1 MGRKIVMVAVACFAL
16 TGCWSGFRNDA
27 GHSGNQTFEA
37 VLSPANIGNLGRV
50 WAGTTGG
57 SVSSSPAIV
66 GGVAYAGSNDGKLYA
81 FDAAGANNCSGTPS
95 TCTPLWTGATGGPIS
110 SSPSVAYGSAFVGS
124 TDGKLYAFDKAGVV
138 GCAGSPTT
146 CTPRWSATTGGPVT
160 SSPVVADTTV
170 YVGSGDGKL
179 YAFDMNGAPRWN
191 VTTGGPITSSPAV
204 ANGSVY
210 VGSNDGKLYAFD
222 TAGAFRWSA
231 ATGGSVVSSPSVV
244 DGSVYIGS
252 NDGKLYAFDTTGAPL
267 WNGPTGGPVT
277 SSPAVANG
285 VVYVGSNDG
294 KLYAFDT
301 TGAPLWNAP
310 TGGPVTSS
318 PAVANGVVYVGSN
331 DGKLYAFDT
340 TGAPLSNGSTAGSV
354 TSSPAVLNGL
364 VYVGSNDGSL
374 YAFGLAA
381 PATATS
387 TALVSS
393 VNPST
398 FGSAVTFTAT
408 VTSANGTPSGTVTFT
423 DGTTNLGTQTLT
435 IGQASVTL
443 SSLTVGTHTL
453 IAGYSGTSGFG
464 ASTASALTQTVTL
477 APTSTALVS
486 SVNPSTFGSAV
497 TFTATVTSANG
508 TPSGT
513 VTFTDG
519 ATNLGTQTL
528 TNGQAT
534 ITLSSLTVGTH
545 TVTTTYG
552 GGATFATSTSSSVV
566 QVVNGS
572 SATLFV
578 NRAASTCLD
587 SGTGSSAAPF
597 CTINAAA
604 QKATAGTTVVVASGT
619 YPEQVNVAASGTQ
632 TAPIAITAADGASV
646 TVSGGTNGFTI
657 NAKNWI
663 TVHGFTVTGTTS
675 HGILVVN
682 SSNVTVDTNRVT
694 LAGQPT
700 TGLTAFGIQFSG
712 VTQSRIANN
721 TTDHNSDAGVHVVAA
736 SNTNVITG
744 NNSSSNARG
753 YVRAAAGIDVRE
765 STGNMVFANVS
776 HDNEDSGFNAWTGT
790 TNGQNTFFDNVA
802 YRNGDHGIDVH
813 NAVDAHVVAN
823 TVFANSDS
831 GIESTTST
839 RTYLANNISV
849 DNGIN
854 SPRTAGNIR
863 IDSASVSTAILD
875 DDLVFLRVPGTMVD
889 WAGTRYTS
897 LAAFRTAT
905 GKETRGIEAD
915 PRFRAS
921 VTADFHLVAGSPAID
936 SANADAS
943 GQPPTDFDGLTRV
956 DDPATTNTGIGQNT
970 YTDRGA
976 FEFPG

>member
-160 SSPVVADTTV
+160 SSPVVA
-170 YVGSGDGKL
+170 
-179 YAFDMNGAPRWN
+179 
-191 VTTGGPITSSPAV
+191 
-204 ANGSVY
+204 NGSVY
-210 VGSNDGKLYAFD
+210 VGSTDGKLYAFD

-244 DGSVYIGS
+244 NGSVYIGS

-267 WNGPTGGPVT
+267 WNATTGGPVT

-294 KLYAFDT
+294 TLYAFS
-301 TGAPLWNAP
+301 
-310 TGGPVTSS
+310 TS
-318 PAVANGVVYVGSN
+318 G
-331 DGKLYAFDT
+331 T
-340 TGAPLSNGSTAGSV
+340 PLSNGSTAGSV
-354 TSSPAVLNGL
+354 TSSPAVLSGL

-381 PATATS
+381 PVTATS

-393 VNPST
+393 VTPST

-435 IGQASVTL
+435 NGQAS
-443 SSLTVGTHTL
+443 
-453 IAGYSGTSGFG
+453 
-464 ASTASALTQTVTL
+464 
-477 APTSTALVS
+477 
-486 SVNPSTFGSAV
+486 
-497 TFTATVTSANG
+497 
-508 TPSGT
+508 
-513 VTFTDG
+513 
-519 ATNLGTQTL
+519 
-528 TNGQAT
+528 

-545 TVTTTYG
+545 TVTATYG

-578 NRAASTCLD
+578 NRAASTCTD
-587 SGTGSSAAPF
+587 SGTGSSTAPF

-604 QKATAGTTVVVASGT
+604 QQVTAGKTVIVASGT

-632 TAPIAITAADGASV
+632 TAPIVITAADGASV

-657 NAKNWI
+657 NAKSWI

-675 HGILVVN
+675 HGILVVS
-682 SSNVTVDTNRVT
+682 SSNITVDTNRVT

-863 IDSASVSTAILD
+863 IDSASVSTAILE

-889 WAGTRYTS
+889 WGGTRYTS

-921 VTADFHLVAGSPAID
+921 VTADFHLVASSPAID